1 MVVSKSIRSCT
12 LAVLA
17 CAASFGPSRAAWDPD
32 GNRVSFFAGS
42 VIEYT
47 AIPFGQGGVLVFW
60 SYQDPVRGGTAGIQA
75 QALDRDGNML
85 PGWGLDGLAPGAL
98 RSPLAIGF
106 GEDDARVVWLEY
118 AGGTASIH
126 IQRLLGGTL
135 APGWPVGGRIVVS
148 AGPVEQLAL
157 ASDAAGGVYLAW
169 NQAPPPRAPDFRLL
183 RLGADGAP
191 AAGWPAGGL
200 VLAAPQASWYLALAE
215 DGAGGVY
222 TAWSEPAVPSFS
234 HETIRVHRFTPA
246 GTPHTAWPVAGVAFG
261 QGLAQ
266 PSLVPDGTSGL
277 YVAWRPF
284 VLCPVYDCIG
294 CYCPSPLLATH
305 VDGNG
310 ALVAGWPAS
319 GMEFWDNVLVAP
331 DAAGGLLVGRTSY
344 DPAFSGRRGL
354 AARLRPDGTP
364 APGWSLAGN
373 PVCSERRQQTSPS
386 LLADGSGGAFA
397 SWIDYRT
404 FEPVLYVS
412 RLTPSGSIAGG
423 WPETGSIGAEA
434 AVSPGFPVLVPAGA
448 GEAVVVWTDSRSGS
462 AQLYAE
468 PARPGPAGP
477 PAPRVGLGFTVTDI
491 RPNPARGAFWAT
503 VSLPEPG
510 IATLELFDLAGR
522 VLESRKLAGGRPG
535 VVQMNAASS
544 LTPGVYWLRLRQ
556 GSLPSGMRTSLAR
569 VAVVR

>member
-1 MVVSKSIRSCT
+1 MVVTKSIRSCA
-12 LAVLA
+12 LAMLA

-42 VIEYT
+42 VIEHT
-47 AIPFGQGGVLVFW
+47 AIPFGQGGVLMFW
-60 SYQDPVRGGTAGIQA
+60 SYQDPGSNVAGIQA
-75 QALDRDGNML
+75 QVLDGDGNML
-85 PGWGLDGLAPGAL
+85 PGWGLDDLAPGTL
-98 RSPLAIGF
+98 RSPLAIGL
-106 GEDDARVVWLEY
+106 GEDDARVVWLEH

-135 APGWPVGGRIVVS
+135 APGWPVGGRMVVS
-148 AGPVEQLAL
+148 AALVEQLAL

-222 TAWSEPAVPSFS
+222 TAWSEPAVPNVSS
-234 HETIRVHRFTPA
+234 GAIRVRRFTSA
-246 GTPHTAWPVAGVAFG
+246 GTPNPAWPVSGAAFG
-261 QGLAQ
+261 QGPAQ
-266 PSLVPDGTSGL
+266 PGLVPDGAFGL
-277 YVAWRPF
+277 YATWKPL
-284 VLCPVYDCIG
+284 VLCPVYGCIG
-294 CYCPSPLLATH
+294 CYCPSPLIATH
-305 VDGNG
+305 LDGNG
-310 ALVAGWPAS
+310 APVTGWPAS
-319 GMEFWDNVLVAP
+319 GMEFGDNVVVSP
-331 DAAGGLLVGRTSY
+331 DAAGGLLVGTTSG
-344 DPAFSGRRGL
+344 SRGL

-412 RLTPSGSIAGG
+412 RLTPSGSIADG
-423 WPETGSIGAEA
+423 WPETGSIGSVA
-434 AVSPGFPVLVPAGA
+434 AVGPASPMLLPGRTGQAL
-448 GEAVVVWTDSRSGS
+448 VVWTDSRSGS

-503 VSLPEPG
+503 VSLPELG

-535 VVQMNAASS
+535 VVQMNVAGDLA
-544 LTPGVYWLRLRQ
+544 PGVYWLRLRQ

-569 VAVVR
+569 VAVMR

>member
-1 MVVSKSIRSCT
+1 M
-12 LAVLA
+12 LA
-17 CAASFGPSRAAWDPD
+17 
-32 GNRVSFFAGS
+32 
-42 VIEYT
+42 
-47 AIPFGQGGVLVFW
+47 FW
-60 SYQDPVRGGTAGIQA
+60 SYQDAASNAAGIQA
-75 QALDRDGNML
+75 QPLDGDGNML
-85 PGWGLDGLAPGAL
+85 PGWGLGNLFVGTV
-98 RSPLAIGF
+98 RSPLAVRV
-106 GEDDARVVWLEY
+106 GEDGAFVIWLVY
-118 AGGTASIH
+118 TNAAASIH
-126 IQRLLGGTL
+126 IQRLAGGTL
-135 APGWPVGGRIVVS
+135 APGWPADGRIVVTS
-148 AGPVEQLAL
+148 TSLDQIAL
-157 ASDAAGGVYLAW
+157 APDGAGGVYLLW
-169 NQAPPPRAPDFRLL
+169 NQSPSSAIPDFRLV
-183 RLGADGAP
+183 RLGPDGDP

-200 VLAAPQASWYLALAE
+200 QVADPQGAWFLALAE

-222 TAWSEPAVPSFS
+222 TAWAEPGVFRVSDGL
-234 HETIRVHRFTPA
+234 IRIHRFTAA
-246 GTPHTAWPVAGVAFG
+246 GTPHPSWPAAGVGVG
-261 QGLAQ
+261 QG
-266 PSLVPDGTSGL
+266 PIMPTLVTDGAGGL
-277 YVAWRPF
+277 YAAWKPALICAGIYDAG
-284 VLCPVYDCIG
+284 LCFG
-294 CYCPSPLLATH
+294 CCPSPVFATH
-305 VDGNG
+305 LDASG
-310 ALVAGWPAS
+310 ALVGNWPAA
-319 GMEFWDNVLVAP
+319 GVEFGEDGVVAS
-331 DAAGGLLVGRTSY
+331 DAAGGLLVGTRSY
-344 DPAFSGRRGL
+344 DWAGEQTATR
-354 AARLRPDGTP
+354 ARAVRVLPDGTP

-477 PAPRVGLGFTVTDI
+477 PAPRVGLGFTVTDV
-491 RPNPARGAFWAT
+491 RPNPARGAFWVT

-544 LTPGVYWLRLRQ
+544 LAPGVYWLRLRQ

-569 VAVVR
+569 VALVR